1 MKNKRLEDQRKLR
14 MRIANFVHCDD
25 KTEEET
31 FESAVIVEET
41 ISKPKR
47 KNYTGKRLKKLDSRC
62 KKSITTLSLKKAEIH
77 QKLSEIKITCLE
89 KYKNTI
95 DEFIEQKET
104 ERLLAIETKNY
115 DFARRLNR
123 RLYLLI
129 HENGTEELTENLQEW
144 CLNNELHYQ
153 TLSSIS
159 TSNRYRWFKGWFCMQ
174 LA

>member
-14 MRIANFVHCDD
+14 MRIASFVHCAE
-25 KTEEET
+25 KTEDENP
-31 FESAVIVEET
+31 ESKIIVEE
-41 ISKPKR
+41 IIPKPKR

-62 KKSITTLSLKKAEIH
+62 KKSITTLSLKKAEVH
-77 QKLSEIKITCLE
+77 QKLSEIKIICLE

-95 DEFIEQKET
+95 DEFLEQKET

-123 RLYLLI
+123 RLYLLV

-144 CLNNELHYQ
+144 CANNELHYQ

-159 TSNRYRWFKGWFCMQ
+159 TSNRYRWFKGWFCVQ